1 MRRSISDLWQVNKYL
16 WITLVFL
23 AIYIPFASA
32 QGKFTVPLPQVYGLL
47 ALAVVNGGL
56 RTYCGWRRGGYN
68 DERGW
73 VFTIVDVVLISLAV
87 RVSGG
92 LQSDLWLLYFVVLIS
107 ETLFAPPRQTRL
119 LSVLIAVGYLW
130 GTWPKQVTPLYL
142 LSLGV
147 RVFFLYLVGS
157 FGRRLS
163 EDRERRN
170 QEMGLLRE
178 QVAASEE
185 RARIAREV
193 HDGLGHA
200 LVASI
205 LRLELCLRLI
215 RRDPA
220 QAEALLRE
228 EVPALRAA
236 WNEGRDLAFHLRPW
250 EPDPAGFAQGLRRHV
265 SRFAE
270 RTGIVVN
277 MELDEAIGRLRPET
291 EMALMRIAQEA
302 LTNIA
307 KHAQASE
314 VAIRLRRERGRIRCT
329 ICDNGIGF
337 EPEEKSVHFGLD
349 AMRDRAQQ
357 LGGDF
362 HLTSKS
368 GAGTVIEVTVPAI

>member
-1 MRRSISDLWQVNKYL
+1 MRRSINDLWQVNKYL

-23 AIYIPFASA
+23 AIYIPFANA
-32 QGKFTVPLPQVYGLL
+32 QGKFAVPLPQVYGIL

-73 VFTIVDVVLISLAV
+73 VFTIVDVALISLAV

-92 LQSDLWLLYFVVLIS
+92 LQSDLWLLYFVILIS
-107 ETLFAPPRQTRL
+107 ETLFAPPPQTRL
-119 LSVLIAVGYLW
+119 LSVLIAVGYLC
-130 GTWPKQVTPLYL
+130 GTWPEQVTPLYL

-220 QAEALLRE
+220 QAEELLRE

-236 WNEGRDLAFHLRPW
+236 WNEGRDL
-250 EPDPAGFAQGLRRHV
+250 AGFAQGLRRHV

-277 MELDEAIGRLRPET
+277 MELDDEIERLRPEI
-291 EMALMRIAQEA
+291 EMALMRIVQEA

-314 VAIRLRRERGRIRCT
+314 VAIQLRREKGRLHCEIR
-329 ICDNGIGF
+329 DNGVGF
-337 EPEEKSVHFGLD
+337 APEEKSVHFGLD

-357 LGGDF
+357 LGGEF
-362 HLTSKS
+362 HLTSKP
-368 GAGTVIEVTVPAI
+368 GAGTTIEIHVPAN